1 LCGDSLENLE
11 FKTGF
16 NQEVIVKK
24 SILIVSALVLSGIAL
39 AAPIFKFGKDEGSNM
54 MMKGETITISAYP
67 KFKLLAKNI
76 NNKSAILIYEGKVAH
91 DPFAYYE
98 AALQKDGWK
107 LADDAMMK
115 PADTMAKP
123 GDTMAKPGDTMTKP
137 DDTMAKPG
145 DTMAK
150 PGDTMA
156 KPGDTMAKSDD
167 AMMMKKSFLAKF
179 TMKNYTIT
187 LTSKLSQANRV
198 TVDFELK

>member
-1 LCGDSLENLE
+1 M
-11 FKTGF
+11 
-16 NQEVIVKK
+16 KK
-24 SILIVSALVLSGIAL
+24 GILIVSALVLSGIAL
-39 AAPIFKFGKDEGSNM
+39 AAPMFKFGKDEGSNM

-107 LADDAMMK
+107 LVDDAMMK
-115 PADTMAKP
+115 PSDTMAKP
-123 GDTMAKPGDTMTKP
+123 GDTMAKPGDTMTKPGDTMTKP

-150 PGDTMA
+150 PGDTMT
-156 KPGDTMAKSDD
+156 KPADTMAKSDD
-167 AMMMKKSFLAKF
+167 AMMMKKSFDAKF

-187 LTSKLSQANRV
+187 LTSKLSQTNRV
-198 TVDFELK
+198 TVDFEMK

>member
-1 LCGDSLENLE
+1 M
-11 FKTGF
+11 
-16 NQEVIVKK
+16 KK
-24 SILIVSALVLSGIAL
+24 GILIVSALVLSGIAL
-39 AAPIFKFGKDEGSNM
+39 AAPMFKFGKDEGSNM

-123 GDTMAKPGDTMTKP
+123 GDTMAKPGDTM
-137 DDTMAKPG
+137 AKPG

-156 KPGDTMAKSDD
+156 KGDD
-167 AMMMKKSFLAKF
+167 AMMMKKSFEAKF
-179 TMKNYTIT
+179 TLKNYTIT
-187 LTSKLSQANRV
+187 LTSKLSQTNRV
-198 TVDFELK
+198 TVDFEMK

>member
-1 LCGDSLENLE
+1 M
-11 FKTGF
+11 
-16 NQEVIVKK
+16 KK
-24 SILIVSALVLSGIAL
+24 GILIVSALVLSGIAL
-39 AAPIFKFGKDEGSNM
+39 AAPMFKFGKDEGSNM

-107 LADDAMMK
+107 LAGDTMMK
-115 PADTMAKP
+115 PA
-123 GDTMAKPGDTMTKP
+123 DTMTKP

-150 PGDTMA
+150 PGDTMT
-156 KPGDTMAKSDD
+156 KPGDTMTKPGDD
-167 AMMMKKSFLAKF
+167 AMMMKKSFEAKF

>member
-1 LCGDSLENLE
+1 M
-11 FKTGF
+11 
-16 NQEVIVKK
+16 KK
-24 SILIVSALVLSGIAL
+24 GILIVSALVLSSLAL
-39 AAPIFKFGKDEGSNM
+39 AAPIFKFGKDEGANM

-67 KFKLLAKNI
+67 KFKLLARSISKT
-76 NNKSAILIYEGKVAH
+76 SASLIYEGAVAH

-115 PADTMAKP
+115 SGDTMDKPADTMAKP
-123 GDTMAKPGDTMTKP
+123 GDTMAKPG
-137 DDTMAKPG
+137 DTMAKPG

-167 AMMMKKSFLAKF
+167 AMMMQKSFEAKF
-179 TMKNYTIT
+179 TLKTYTIT
-187 LTSKLSQANRV
+187 LSSKLSQKNRV
-198 TVDFELK
+198 TVDFQLK

>member
-1 LCGDSLENLE
+1 M
-11 FKTGF
+11 
-16 NQEVIVKK
+16 KK
-24 SILIVSALVLSGIAL
+24 GILIVSALVLSGIAL

-54 MMKGETITISAYP
+54 MMKGETINISAYP

-76 NNKSAILIYEGKVAH
+76 VNKSAILIYEGKVAH

-107 LADDAMMK
+107 LANDAMMK
-115 PADTMAKP
+115 P
-123 GDTMAKPGDTMTKP
+123 G
-137 DDTMAKPG
+137 DTMAKPG

-156 KPGDTMAKSDD
+156 KPGDTMAKPGDTMAKPGDTMAKGDD
-167 AMMMKKSFLAKF
+167 AMMMKKSFEAKF

>member
-1 LCGDSLENLE
+1 
-11 FKTGF
+11 
-16 NQEVIVKK
+16 
-24 SILIVSALVLSGIAL
+24 
-39 AAPIFKFGKDEGSNM
+39 

-76 NNKSAILIYEGKVAH
+76 SNKSAILIYQGTVAH

-107 LADDAMMK
+107 LSDDAMMK
-115 PADTMAKP
+115 S
-123 GDTMAKPGDTMTKP
+123 GDTMDKPG
-137 DDTMAKPG
+137 DTMAKPG

-156 KPGDTMAKSDD
+156 KPGDTMAKPGDTMAKPGDTMAKGDD
-167 AMMMKKSFLAKF
+167 AMMKKSFEAKF
-179 TMKNYTIT
+179 SLKNYTIT
-187 LTSKLSQANRV
+187 LTSKLSQTNRV

>member
-1 LCGDSLENLE
+1 M
-11 FKTGF
+11 
-16 NQEVIVKK
+16 KK
-24 SILIVSALVLSGIAL
+24 GILIVSALVLSGIAL
-39 AAPIFKFGKDEGSNM
+39 AAPMFKFGKDEGSNM

-107 LADDAMMK
+107 LAGDTMMK
-115 PADTMAKP
+115 PA
-123 GDTMAKPGDTMTKP
+123 DTMTKP

-150 PGDTMA
+150 PGDTMT
-156 KPGDTMAKSDD
+156 KPGDTMTKPGDTMTKPGDTMTKPGDD
-167 AMMMKKSFLAKF
+167 AMMMKKSFEAKF

>member
-1 LCGDSLENLE
+1 M
-11 FKTGF
+11 
-16 NQEVIVKK
+16 KK
-24 SILIVSALVLSGIAL
+24 GILIVSVFVLASIAL
-39 AAPIFKFGKDEGSNM
+39 AAPMFKFGKDEGSNM
-54 MMKGETITISAYP
+54 MMKGETINISAYP

-115 PADTMAKP
+115 P
-123 GDTMAKPGDTMTKP
+123 G
-137 DDTMAKPG
+137 DTMAKPG

-156 KPGDTMAKSDD
+156 KPGDTMAKPGDTMAKPGDTMAKPGDTMAKPGDTMAKGDD
-167 AMMMKKSFLAKF
+167 AMMMKKSFEAKF
-179 TMKNYTIT
+179 TLKNYTIT

-198 TVDFELK
+198 TVDFEMK